1 MLEHDAAP
9 RAFDYRRILYP
20 LAFLLSAFAGVLFFS
35 ETTSP
40 LYHDWG
46 YDSAMFQT
54 IGKYWAEG
62 YLPYVDLFDHKGP
75 IIFLI
80 NAAGYALAGRTGVF
94 IIQALFLALG
104 EYFAWRMLSSRF
116 PRVFSAAAALV
127 LPFVLAAN
135 WQEGNTT
142 EEYILPLLFASY
154 ALMLDWCAGLDGGQ
168 YTHPQR
174 AAFIYG
180 LCFSFALLT
189 RVTNALGVCVGVA
202 FISVVL
208 MIKGEW
214 RCLGLNAAAF
224 LGGAALLTLPFCIYF
239 AAHGAL
245 YDMWY
250 GTLLFNF
257 DYSAY
262 SGTAAPAGL
271 KALLVLMRR
280 YLTGWCLIAAAAWGL
295 VFRKRGRLSCAFWLL
310 IALVNTLFMYTLN
323 DYAHYGITLLPLL
336 YVALCL
342 LSPGE
347 ADGRGAG
354 LGRALL
360 ICCCAAVLCSSA
372 LKVYKEKTEVLPPQ
386 AYEMYG
392 DDYRAL
398 TGLIPEDG
406 RGSFVAF
413 DCPRRLYLDTGL
425 RPAFRFFTLQQWMS
439 VNSPAFAERIHR
451 EFAESDV
458 EWVMTFN
465 LYTTPLVTSDI
476 IEAKYELVAQSENGI
491 YRLYRLAD

>member
-9 RAFDYRRILYP
+9 RAFDYRNILYS

-116 PRVFSAAAALV
+116 PRVFSAASALV

-168 YTHPQR
+168 YTHPPR

-406 RGSFVAF
+406 RSSFVAF

-439 VNSPAFAERIHR
+439 VNSPAFAERIHS

-476 IEAKYELVAQSENGI
+476 IEAKYEFVAQSENGI